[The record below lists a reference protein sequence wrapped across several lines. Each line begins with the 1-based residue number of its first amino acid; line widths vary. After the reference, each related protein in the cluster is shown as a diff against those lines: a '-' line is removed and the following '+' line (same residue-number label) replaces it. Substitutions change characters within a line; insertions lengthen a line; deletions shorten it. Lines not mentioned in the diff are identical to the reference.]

1 MKPVHSLLAPA
12 ARSLAFLSLA
22 ALGAP
27 AAHAAGIDV
36 LAEGFDNV
44 ALLPGWTQVNAG
56 VPAGGA
62 WFQGNAGVFGAQAG
76 AADAYIAANFL
87 GAGSGGSVDNW
98 LITPT
103 LDLSGTSV
111 LSFYTRHDAAP
122 GFSDLLEVRFEAGTG
137 TDPAGF
143 TTLLATVG
151 GTSAYPADW
160 QQFTATVANTGSGR
174 FAFRYTGAADTLD
187 YIGLDTVSVVTA
199 VPEPAGWTMLALG
212 LGLVMVLRTRSR
224 A

>member
-1 MKPVHSLLAPA
+1 MKPVHTLLAPA
-12 ARSLAFLSLA
+12 VLSLA

-36 LAEGFDNV
+36 LDEGFDNV
-44 ALLPGWTQVNAG
+44 ALLPGWAQVNAG
-56 VPAGGA
+56 VPAGDA
-62 WFQGNAGVFGAQAG
+62 WFQGNPGVFGAQAG

-87 GAGSGGSVDNW
+87 GAGNGGGSVDNW

-111 LSFYTRHDAAP
+111 LSFHTRHDATP
-122 GFSDLLEVRFEAGTG
+122 GFSDLLEVRFEAGSG
-137 TDPAGF
+137 TDPGGF
-143 TTLLATVG
+143 TTLLTTVG
-151 GTSAYPADW
+151 GTSAYPTDW
-160 QQFTATVANTGSGR
+160 QQFTATVTNTGSGR
-174 FAFRYTGAADTLD
+174 FAFRYTGAADTLN

-212 LGLVMVLRTRSR
+212 LGLVMVLRSRSR